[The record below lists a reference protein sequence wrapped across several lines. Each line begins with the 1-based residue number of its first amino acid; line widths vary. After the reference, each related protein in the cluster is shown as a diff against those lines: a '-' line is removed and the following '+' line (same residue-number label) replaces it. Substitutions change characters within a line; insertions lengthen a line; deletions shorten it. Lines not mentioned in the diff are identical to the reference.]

1 MPAVAF
7 DVVDEVTPKSFH
19 TGTEGCDDSR
29 SVIEEPMKRI
39 HSYTIGV
46 KLSAISL
53 RDALSSPSVTLLKTS
68 YVPSRCGTVFRHLR
82 L

>member
-39 HSYTIGV
+39 HSYTIGAA
-46 KLSAISL
+46 SSTCTL
-53 RDALSSPSVTLLKTS
+53 RV
-68 YVPSRCGTVFRHLR
+68 SRDGECLDIQVCQSDTP
-82 L
+82 